1 MGLAES
7 LKEECIQ
14 LRSSANNKEEVLR
27 EIALLALRSPVLSKL
42 SEQEIFNALEARERV
57 GSTGFGKGIAIP
69 HCSLENLHEFV
80 VGLLITPAGIDFQS
94 LDKQKTKVFFF
105 IIGPID
111 KRNVHIQILSS
122 ISRLLKTPD
131 VIEQILQEKNT
142 KTVRDH
148 LLKLVRYKEG
158 IEEKKGDCLFH
169 VFIQKEKY
177 FQEILQVFTAVEH
190 ASVSV
195 LESSN
200 AGYYL
205 YSLPLFSA
213 MWSDQS
219 TSFNKV
225 IVAVVSKDLSNDVI
239 RRINMIVE
247 DIDKAAGVLISV
259 QDLFYSSGSIEY

>member
-1 MGLAES
+1 MSLAES
-7 LKEECIQ
+7 LREECIQ
-14 LRSSANNKEEVLR
+14 LRSRAINKKEVLR
-27 EIALLALRSPVLSKL
+27 EIARLALKSPVLSKL
-42 SEQEIFNALEARERV
+42 SEQDIFNALEARERI
-57 GSTGFGKGIAIP
+57 GSTGFGNGIAIP
-69 HCSLENLHEFV
+69 HCSLANLHEFV
-80 VGLLITPAGIDFQS
+80 VGLLIAPEGVDFQS
-94 LDKQKTKVFFF
+94 LDKQKTKLFFF

-122 ISRLLKTPD
+122 ISRLLKTPE
-131 VIEQILQEKNT
+131 VIEQVLQEKNIG
-142 KTVRDH
+142 TVRDC
-148 LLKLVRYKEG
+148 LLKLVRYKEVM
-158 IEEKKGDCLFH
+158 EEKKGDCLFH

-213 MWSDQS
+213 MWSDKS
-219 TSFNKV
+219 TSFNKIILAV
-225 IVAVVSKDLSNDVI
+225 ISKDLSNDVI
-239 RRINMIVE
+239 RRINMVVE
-247 DIDKAAGVLISV
+247 DIDKAAGVHISV